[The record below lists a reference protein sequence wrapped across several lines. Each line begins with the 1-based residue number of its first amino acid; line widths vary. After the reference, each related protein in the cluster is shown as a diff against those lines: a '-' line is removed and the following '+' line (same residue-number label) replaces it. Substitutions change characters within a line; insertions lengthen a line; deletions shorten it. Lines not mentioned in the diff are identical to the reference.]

1 MRKHTNNSFTQYA
14 LIVFL
19 GAVMIFGQAFKFH
32 MHTQHNGMPSPTT
45 SHIIAV
51 HPASLLD
58 SLSFGTYHED
68 TTSHHHSTEIDISL
82 DSVANT
88 IDLFDLFGLVFLVSS
103 LLLCIPLL
111 RITTR
116 LYIQNNILTP
126 LNFLLSPPL
135 RAPPL

>member
-1 MRKHTNNSFTQYA
+1 MRILTDNSAIKYT
-14 LIVFL
+14 LIVLF
-19 GAVMIFGQAFKFH
+19 GAVLVFGQAFKFH
-32 MHTQHNGMPSPTT
+32 MHTQHNGIPSPTS

-58 SLSFGTYHED
+58 GLSYGTYHED
-68 TTSHHHSTEIDISL
+68 TTSHHHSAEIDISL

-88 IDLFDLFGLVFLVSS
+88 IDLFHLFGLVFLVTG

-111 RITTR
+111 RITTKF
-116 LYIQNNILTP
+116 YIEKNKFTSLNLLLT
-126 LNFLLSPPL
+126 PPL